1 MEKTTLLRQ
10 RFDGVSL
17 VDGFAKAQALVL
29 RPLEQYVPEHTNHP
43 ETEQERFREA
53 CSSLQDELNQILNTK
68 IADEQKALLQTTLML
83 LMDRGWNRQIVQII
97 NQGVTAETAVHQATE
112 QIVNRIGQIED
123 VYLRERL
130 NDFKD
135 LAMRVLHTLER
146 LNKSG
151 TKLQKLP
158 NKVILVAKSL
168 GPAEL
173 LDYDLSKI
181 KGIVLAE
188 GSQTMHVTIVARAY
202 GIPLLGGID
211 DVCQHVKSG
220 DLLILDC
227 QNGRL
232 YQNPSDDVIDEV
244 NHLQERDRKR
254 TQLENKNKE
263 TPSLTLDGEK
273 IELGVNLG
281 LADDLLLANAPNFD
295 KVGLYRTELPFMLA
309 KALPTCAEQVKTY
322 QKVLAHAK
330 GKPVIFRTLDIG
342 SDKVLPYV
350 HHQEEENPAMG
361 WRSTRMTLDRRSLLR
376 TQLRA
381 LIRAVDGRPLW
392 VMFPMIAEVGEFLA
406 SKKTLELELK
416 NAEKRGETL
425 PSEVHVGSMLEIP
438 SLIFG
443 LKSFIHL
450 FDFIS
455 VGTNDLMQFM
465 FAADRSNLNA
475 SARYDTLNV
484 SFLKALNYI
493 QQVCRTA
500 HVPCSVCGEMAGRP
514 IEALALIG
522 LGYTSLSM
530 NPRSLLRVKT
540 ALRGIDKVE
549 FQNYLERLLKT
560 EHLSVRTQLQSYLRD
575 HGVLF

>member
-1 MEKTTLLRQ
+1 MEKMTLLRQ

-29 RPLEQYVPEHTNHP
+29 RPLDQYVPEHTNHP
-43 ETEQERFREA
+43 KMEEERFREA
-53 CSSLQDELNQILNTK
+53 CLNLQDELNQILNTK

-146 LNKSG
+146 LNKTG
-151 TKLQKLP
+151 TKIQKLP
-158 NKVILVAKSL
+158 SKVILVAKSL

-211 DVCQHVKSG
+211 DICQHVKSG
-220 DLLILDC
+220 DLLVLDA

-244 NHLQERDRKR
+244 NHLQETDKKR
-254 TQLENKNKE
+254 TALENKNRE
-263 TPSLTLDGEK
+263 AQSVTLDGEK

-309 KALPTCAEQVKTY
+309 KELPNCAEQVKTY

-350 HHQEEENPAMG
+350 HHQKEENPAMG

-425 PSEVHVGSMLEIP
+425 PCEVHVGSMLESP

-443 LKSFIHL
+443 LKNFIHL

-475 SARYDTLNV
+475 SGRYDTLNV
-484 SFLKALNYI
+484 AFLKALNYI

-500 HVPCSVCGEMAGRP
+500 HVPCSVCGEMAGRS

-540 ALRGIDKVE
+540 ALRGINKE
-549 FQNYLERLLKT
+549 ELQNYLERLLKT
-560 EHLSVRTQLQSYLRD
+560 EHLSIRTQLQSYLRD
-575 HGVLF
+575 HGVVF